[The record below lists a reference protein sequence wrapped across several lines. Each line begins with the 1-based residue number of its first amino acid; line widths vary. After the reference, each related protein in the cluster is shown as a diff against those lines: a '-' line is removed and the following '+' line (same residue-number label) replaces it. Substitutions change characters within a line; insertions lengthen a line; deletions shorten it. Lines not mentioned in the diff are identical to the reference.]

1 MFESTHGLDNRDN
14 ALTLRNN
21 DVTCP
26 RIQETHDIL
35 ILDTVTAL
43 GGSSLKQKL
52 FGIRNETDFGLTTSS
67 TSSRCITLD
76 KLFYKL

>member
-52 FGIRNETDFGLTTSS
+52 FGIRNETDLSLMTSS
-67 TSSRCITLD
+67 TSS
-76 KLFYKL
+76 